1 MTLYSRKLPLEE
13 LNLSQL
19 TFWNRQSAGLR
30 VAIGSI
36 RELLGRLRQY
46 RNKKP
51 PGKRLLVIVGHS
63 FGGMIIYSAVAQSLI
78 EAAATP
84 PGAMSPSF
92 ADLVLLVNPA
102 IEAARYLPVH
112 ELVDLQKAAA
122 QQTPQDDQHPAFVCV
137 TSSNDWATGFA
148 FPAGNLYRLAT
159 ERWKNARERQAMLN
173 TIGHVPW
180 MRTHDLIA
188 VGEGDSARPALSPHA
203 DTPGVSPF
211 WVVRAA
217 PEVINGHSDIF
228 RSVFLEFLAE
238 RIGLHVERA

>member
-1 MTLYSRKLPLEE
+1 
-13 LNLSQL
+13 
-19 TFWNRQSAGLR
+19 
-30 VAIGSI
+30 
-36 RELLGRLRQY
+36 
-46 RNKKP
+46 
-51 PGKRLLVIVGHS
+51 
-63 FGGMIIYSAVAQSLI
+63 
-78 EAAATP
+78 
-84 PGAMSPSF
+84 
-92 ADLVLLVNPA
+92 
-102 IEAARYLPVH
+102 
-112 ELVDLQKAAA
+112 
-122 QQTPQDDQHPAFVCV
+122 
-137 TSSNDWATGFA
+137 
-148 FPAGNLYRLAT
+148 
-159 ERWKNARERQAMLN
+159 MLN